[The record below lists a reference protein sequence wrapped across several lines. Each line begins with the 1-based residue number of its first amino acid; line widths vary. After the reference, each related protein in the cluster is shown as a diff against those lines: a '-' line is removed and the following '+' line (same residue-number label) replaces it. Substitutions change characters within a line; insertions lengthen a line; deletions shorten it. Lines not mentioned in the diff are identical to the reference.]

1 MNVKDIKPGYV
12 FQANYELG
20 GTIGGTSDLYVIL
33 DHQIVEKHI
42 EVRWLYLSGNDAGST
57 FRTLLLPNSDWGDW
71 RIM

>member
-20 GTIGGTSDLYVIL
+20 GTIDGTSDLYVIL

-42 EVRWLYLSGNDAGST
+42 EVRWLYLSGNYAGST